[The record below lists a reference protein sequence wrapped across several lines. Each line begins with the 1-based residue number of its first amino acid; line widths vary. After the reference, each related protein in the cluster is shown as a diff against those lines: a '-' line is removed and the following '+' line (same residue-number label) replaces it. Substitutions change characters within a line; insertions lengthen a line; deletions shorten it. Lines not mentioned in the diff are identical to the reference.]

1 MSVLAVAG
9 ILVRHGVEPILQF
22 TCRDRNRIAL
32 QSDLIGAA
40 ALGVRNLLM
49 LTGDDPRAG
58 DQPDAKPVFDFDSRR
73 LVETAV
79 AMRDRNEL
87 PSGCK
92 IAGDADFFIGVAD
105 APLIPLPAG
114 ARSHCKTR
122 LSPVRNL
129 PRPGSAWMP
138 ELPTAL

>member
-1 MSVLAVAG
+1 MGGLNAWRKFEPDRFTDAEVEKFKTDWRATHPNIVKFWYAVDRAAWTA
-9 ILVRHGVEPILQF
+9 V
-22 TCRDRNRIAL
+22 RDRGRVVTCGPIAFRSNGAFL
-32 QSDLIGAA
+32 QL
-40 ALGVRNLLM
+40 
-49 LTGDDPRAG
+49 
-58 DQPDAKPVFDFDSRR
+58 K
-73 LVETAV
+73 
-79 AMRDRNEL
+79 L
-87 PSGCK
+87 PSGRK

-138 ELPTAL
+138 ELPTAM